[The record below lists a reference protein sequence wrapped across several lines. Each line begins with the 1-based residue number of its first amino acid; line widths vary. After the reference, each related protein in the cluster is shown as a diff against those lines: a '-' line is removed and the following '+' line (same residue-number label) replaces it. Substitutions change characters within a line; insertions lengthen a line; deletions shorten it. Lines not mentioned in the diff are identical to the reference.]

1 MENPNLG
8 LVMTTSNGVNL
19 FFNEE
24 TSKFSTSDKDQ
35 VIQSLNRDM
44 DNVEN
49 DPNGALMAFNLSQA
63 IHVLGW
69 E

>member
-1 MENPNLG
+1 MPQAKKG

-24 TSKFSTSDKDQ
+24 TSKFSASDRDQ
-35 VIQSLNRDM
+35 VVQSLNSDM
-44 DNVEN
+44 SNVEV
-49 DPNGALMAFNLSQA
+49 DPEAALMAFNLSQA
-63 IHVLGW
+63 ISVLGW